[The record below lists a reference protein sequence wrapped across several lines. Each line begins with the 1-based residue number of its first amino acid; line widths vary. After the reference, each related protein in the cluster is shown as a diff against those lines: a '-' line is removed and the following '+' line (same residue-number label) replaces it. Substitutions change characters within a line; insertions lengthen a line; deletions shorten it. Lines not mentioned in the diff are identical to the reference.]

1 MDIHNITL
9 RAISQATES
18 EDRVRT
24 ALSLF
29 LSGEQIEI
37 INTEGHFGNPI
48 SILQARIKGKDC
60 SRFIELFG
68 SKLSESELNRLKNEA
83 SDRVDDDCTLHI
95 RFDKQAAYKG
105 TMQLASTKDAISV
118 EIKLKAY
125 PARQEN
131 AIATAEKIFSKIG
144 N

>member
-29 LSGEQIEI
+29 ISGEQIET
-37 INTEGHFGNPI
+37 INIEGHFGNPI

-60 SRFIELFG
+60 SRLIELIG
-68 SKLSESELNRLKNEA
+68 SKLSESELIRLKHEVGG
-83 SDRVDDDCTLHI
+83 RVDDDCILHI

-118 EIKLKAY
+118 GIKLKAY

-131 AIATAEKIFSKIG
+131 AIATAEKIFSNIG